1 MLCSAIIIA
10 EHIHVAFVNFI
21 RSTTTRFMILLNTYH
36 IDFDTLYYSCSRCK
50 NELKWYLLILSFM
63 LSVSCR
69 DLGVGCDFKG
79 TGEMEED

>member
-1 MLCSAIIIA
+1 
-10 EHIHVAFVNFI
+10 
-21 RSTTTRFMILLNTYH
+21 MILLNTYH

-50 NELKWYLLILSFM
+50 NELKWYLLILFFM

>member
-1 MLCSAIIIA
+1 
-10 EHIHVAFVNFI
+10 
-21 RSTTTRFMILLNTYH
+21 
-36 IDFDTLYYSCSRCK
+36 
-50 NELKWYLLILSFM
+50 M